1 MHVFV
6 PTPSQDPIIT
16 KRKGFETKAINSQGQ
31 IEWKRE
37 KQQKNFKTRKQMDE
51 WWQSY
56 EFWKGWILGKQW
68 RKPRSNPIYIAE
80 SQKAKQRVAWGTSEN
95 EE

>member
-51 WWQSY
+51 
-56 EFWKGWILGKQW
+56 
-68 RKPRSNPIYIAE
+68 
-80 SQKAKQRVAWGTSEN
+80 
-95 EE
+95 